1 MPERTV
7 SRVLSRTIIH
17 LGQLSPTASSNL
29 PGSPLGTGGAATGR
43 VLPYLV
49 LLRAGFTVPRTVTSR
64 AVRSYRTFSPLPAK
78 SRRSVFCGTFHGL
91 TPPRRYLAPCPK
103 EPGLSSVTQTATA
116 IAWPTPT
123 FPAAILQQNAFCRS
137 IACSATC
144 GCGRV
149 ALSLM
154 ARYAALYFGRTSPR
168 PQPFASQ
175 HASESCPIWV
185 CLFVKHSGSAAS
197 SEQTAPIVGGA
208 LIGGFL
214 RYFCDPRSGRLAV
227 ASWGSLLQ

>member
-137 IACSATC
+137 VACSATSYE
-144 GCGRV
+144 R
-149 ALSLM
+149 AP
-154 ARYAALYFGRTSPR
+154 ARDRGAAVGAALARRPVAAPHGRPLR
-168 PQPFASQ
+168 GSQ
-175 HASESCPIWV
+175 
-185 CLFVKHSGSAAS
+185 K
-197 SEQTAPIVGGA
+197 
-208 LIGGFL
+208 
-214 RYFCDPRSGRLAV
+214 
-227 ASWGSLLQ
+227 